1 MPQTLER
8 ERKPLRNGEALPT
21 LTRHFTLARAAVPT
35 DAAEGTPA
43 SVPGL
48 NVEARTLELT
58 WSSESAVDM
67 WFGTEVLSHDG
78 DAADLSRLNDGGAL
92 LWCHDVR
99 QMASLIGVVERAWI
113 GPDRRGHAL
122 VRFARTPSGDL
133 ALSMVAD
140 GILRNVSFMYRVD
153 KYVIESD
160 EEDPYY
166 DPDAIYTA
174 TRWMA
179 YEISLLSVP
188 ADQSI
193 GVGRSAAQEE
203 REVVV
208 EVRSRHAALP
218 QPAVR
223 QGDGISPSQSQA
235 TQEDNNPM
243 KFRRTPVRQALD
255 VVTSTG
261 GTVAPAATTTDPVAV
276 ERQRTADIVAL
287 GRKHNIDMDKVHDM
301 IARGLDIAA
310 ARGEVLDGILA
321 RSQKPTADFGGTYQ
335 PDMEEKEKK
344 SYSFLRAMQAQ
355 ASGDWTKAGFERSVS
370 DDIAK
375 RMGRSASTG
384 SFFLP
389 NDLPFAPTLEHQ
401 RAYEMMAHQGKTN
414 LRATYSVGTAG
425 QGGNLVATQ
434 LLSESF
440 IEVLRNQLVTALL
453 GARYLTG
460 LVGNIDI
467 PRQVSQT
474 ATQWVG
480 ESGAP
485 AQAEATFDK
494 VSLRP
499 KTIAALSRM
508 SRLMLLQSTPAIEML
523 ARQDLM
529 AVIALAIDLA
539 ALSGSGSG
547 NTPTGVI
554 NSAGVASIVGGA
566 NGANLSFDH
575 IIQLKYA
582 TKFANAPQGSAGY
595 ALNSKAIG
603 YLSTQK
609 ATTGQY
615 LWDPQGGLT
624 AGSPDRLKGSPYAE
638 SQQLRSNLTKGTSAG
653 VCSEAIYGNW
663 QELFIGQWGVTEL
676 ALNPYDATGFAN
688 GDVVLRAMQT
698 CDIGVRH
705 GASFAAMTDALTP
718 GF

>member
-1 MPQTLER
+1 
-8 ERKPLRNGEALPT
+8 
-21 LTRHFTLARAAVPT
+21 
-35 DAAEGTPA
+35 
-43 SVPGL
+43 
-48 NVEARTLELT
+48 
-58 WSSESAVDM
+58 
-67 WFGTEVLSHDG
+67 
-78 DAADLSRLNDGGAL
+78 
-92 LWCHDVR
+92 
-99 QMASLIGVVERAWI
+99 MASLIGVVERAWI

-160 EEDPYY
+160 DEDPYY

-208 EVRSRHAALP
+208 EVRSRRAALP
-218 QPAVR
+218 PPTAR
-223 QGDGISPSQSQA
+223 QDGGSSPSQNQA
-235 TQEDNNPM
+235 TEEDPIPM
-243 KFRRTPVRQALD
+243 KHFRRTPVRQALD

-261 GTVAPAATTTDPVAV
+261 GTVAPAATTSDPIAV

-310 ARGEVLDGILA
+310 ARGEVLDGILS
-321 RSQKPTADFGGTYQ
+321 RSQKPVADFGSSYQ
-335 PDMEEKEKK
+335 PDMEEKEKRG
-344 SYSFLRAMQAQ
+344 YSFLRALQAQ
-355 ASGDWTKAGFERSVS
+355 ASGNWQKAGFERTVS

-375 RMGRSASTG
+375 RMGREPGAG

-389 NDLPFAPTLEHQ
+389 NDLPFAPSNEHR
-401 RAYEMMAHQGKTN
+401 RAYEMMSTQGRTN
-414 LRATYSVGTAG
+414 KRATYSVGTAG
-425 QGGNLVATQ
+425 QGGNLVATE

-440 IEVLRNQLVTALL
+440 IEVLRNRLVTALL

-480 ESGAP
+480 ESAPP

-494 VSLRP
+494 VLLRP

-539 ALSGSGSG
+539 ALSGPGTG
-547 NTPTGVI
+547 NTPTGIV
-554 NSAGVASIVGGA
+554 NQAGVASVIGGT
-566 NGANLSFDH
+566 NGAALTFDH

-582 TKFANAPQGSAGY
+582 TRFANAPQGAAGF

-603 YLSTQK
+603 HLSTQK

-615 LWDPQGGLT
+615 LWEPQGGLT
-624 AGSPDRLKGSPYAE
+624 SDSPDRLKGSPYAE
-638 SQQLRSNLTKGTSAG
+638 SQQLRSTLTKGTSAG
-653 VCSEAIYGNW
+653 NCSELIYGNF

-676 ALNPYDATGFAN
+676 ALNPFDSTGFAN
-688 GDVVLRAMQT
+688 GDVLLRAMQT

-705 GASFAAMTDALTP
+705 GASFAVMSDALTP